1 MFKTAKKALSAAVA
15 LIIIIM
21 SIVPCAAA
29 AQTYPEG
36 ITKQQVSDAIPKLDT
51 AIGSLINS
59 TQNKSLKELIM
70 PEICSDKTLSSLTV
84 SIYKM
89 IEENAESIS
98 SIGLDVTVSGVA
110 SKLGNYPEVQ
120 TKLASFNKWSEVSL
134 EGVKWGVESRE
145 GFASAVACVMS
156 PFNELLNML
165 LCGGT
170 YKINSVIGLE
180 GAKGYETA
188 IVPTLKALGCEKI
201 TDSAAFYSDA
211 LSSHN
216 SMLYHI
222 VNDLFIFL
230 EGVLDN
236 PCDRLTDVLPGIAY
250 YFENGG
256 FDKAVATLIEPLRLQ
271 IFNISTF
278 IKVEMILSF
287 IQDSESFTAQLDL
300 NSLLGGS
307 GLKMAELPLSELA
320 SCGTVSGETVV
331 SDKADTFLV
340 LLRWLVDTMKL
351 NKDSL
356 GDLTGT
362 DTPEEMTKLLDSLMS
377 KDTDELIVLFIS
389 LLSQTQGKILDY
401 TWTFGEFTPTQVTYT
416 PNLGADKFQRV
427 VDGID
432 DLINEFIAEGGKN
445 KTVRE
450 ALAPQIYSN
459 ALVTELVKGL
469 YGMFESEDMKVIG
482 ELMGLSL
489 TPAGLAN
496 ELGGG
501 FGSAKYT
508 LSRSTRWSKTGYIN
522 WGFKDGSKDGFRKA
536 VCGALSPL
544 EDILTMLLAEGK
556 LTVLGAVDIYG
567 SNGYN
572 TAVIPLLEALGCS
585 ADKIETYDEFKK
597 SAEKGKA
604 IESIVDAVLSLVER
618 VLDRPVYTVT
628 EILPNLLWFIEN
640 SGLEQAVE
648 NLMYPFTELLGQLG
662 MGDMLDISSL
672 MGEADMEKMMA
683 DMMDGAD
690 LGIDLSNFDIKQFM
704 TMGTLVTVQSKRT
717 AGNQPVTISYIKAD
731 QPAIAVT
738 LLRFIA
744 EMMKNPG
751 NEDMMMGFMG
761 SGDNDMFSTFSGG
774 IGEEMAKMTVD
785 ETVEWLYKIFF
796 RERVTVAVKP
806 ESDYLPT
813 IIYTPEKSADE
824 AVPVLFV
831 FLFVAAAEVIV
842 ILKRKKIVA
851 YFEDRKLK
859 KENNSQRNLQE
870 V

>member
-1 MFKTAKKALSAAVA
+1 MLKTAKNFTGLICALLIVVMCVTPAAFAAV
-15 LIIIIM
+15 
-21 SIVPCAAA
+21 
-29 AQTYPEG
+29 TYPEG
-36 ITKQQVSDAIPKLDT
+36 VTKQQVSDAIPKIDT
-51 AIGSLINS
+51 AIDTLLKG
-59 TQNKSLKELIM
+59 TEGKSLKELVL
-70 PEICSDKTLSSLTV
+70 PEIYSDKTLSALTTG
-84 SIYKM
+84 IYKM

-98 SIGLDVTVSGVA
+98 SIGLDVSVKGVA

-120 TKLASFNKWSEVSL
+120 TKLSSYNKWNQVSL

-170 YKINSVIGLE
+170 YKINSVVGLA

-188 IVPTLKALGCEKI
+188 IIPTLKALGCEKI
-201 TDSAAFYSDA
+201 TDSAVFYSDA

-222 VNDLFIFL
+222 FNDLFLFL
-230 EGVLDN
+230 EGVLDA
-236 PCDRLTDVLPGIAY
+236 PCDRLTEVLPGIAY

-287 IQDSESFTAQLDL
+287 IQNSESFTAQLDL
-300 NSLLGGS
+300 NALTEGM
-307 GLKMAELPLSELA
+307 GLKAAELPLSELA
-320 SCGTVSGETVV
+320 SCGSVSGDTVV

-340 LLRWLVDTMKL
+340 LLRWLIETVKL
-351 NKDSL
+351 NKDSMGDML
-356 GDLTGT
+356 GG
-362 DTPEEMTKLLDSLMS
+362 DTPEEMTKIIDTLFS
-377 KDTDELIVLFIS
+377 KSTDELVTLFIS
-389 LLSQTQGKILDY
+389 LLSQTEGKALDY
-401 TWTFGEFTPTQVTYT
+401 TWTFGDFTASQATYT
-416 PNLGADKFQRV
+416 PNLGKDKYQRV

-450 ALAPQIYSN
+450 ALAPEIYSN
-459 ALVTELVKGL
+459 NLVTQLVCGL
-469 YGMFESEDMKVIG
+469 YGMFESEDMKVLG
-482 ELMGLSL
+482 ELIGISL
-489 TPAGLAN
+489 TPAEFAN

-501 FGSAKYT
+501 FASAKYT
-508 LSRSTRWSKTGYIN
+508 LSRSTKWSNIKYIN
-522 WGFKDGSKDGFRKA
+522 WGFRNGDKNGFKKA
-536 VCGALSPL
+536 LCAALSPL
-544 EDILTMLLAEGK
+544 EDMLVMLLAQGK
-556 LTVLGAVDIYG
+556 VTVLGSIDIYG

-585 ADKIETYDEFKK
+585 ADKIETYEQFKK

-604 IESIVDAVLSLVER
+604 IESLADALLSLIER

-640 SGLEQAVE
+640 GGLETAIE
-648 NLMYPFTELLGQLG
+648 NLIYPFTELLGQLG
-662 MGDMLDISSL
+662 MKDMLDISSL
-672 MGEADMEKMMA
+672 MGETDMEKMMA
-683 DMMDGAD
+683 DMMGEID
-690 LGIDLSNFDIKQFM
+690 LGMDLGDFDIKQFM

-717 AGNQPVTISYIKAD
+717 VGGQPASISYIKAD
-731 QPAIAVT
+731 QPAIVVT

-744 EMMKNPG
+744 EMMRTPG

-761 SGDNDMFSTFSGG
+761 SGDNDMFSSFSGG
-774 IGEEMAKMTVD
+774 IGEEMAKMTTD

-796 RERVTVAVKP
+796 RERVTVEVKP

-824 AVPVLFV
+824 AVPVLYG
-831 FLFVAAAEVIV
+831 FLFIAAAEVVV
-842 ILKRKKIVA
+842 ILKRKKIIA
-851 YFEDRKLK
+851 YLQDRRII
-859 KENNSQRNLQE
+859 KEKSANPQE

>member
-1 MFKTAKKALSAAVA
+1 MLKTAKKFTGLICALLIVVMCVTPAAFAAV
-15 LIIIIM
+15 
-21 SIVPCAAA
+21 
-29 AQTYPEG
+29 TYPEG
-36 ITKQQVSDAIPKLDT
+36 VTKQQVSDAIPKIDT
-51 AIGSLINS
+51 AIDTLLKG
-59 TQNKSLKELIM
+59 TEGKSLKELVL
-70 PEICSDKTLSSLTV
+70 PEIYSDKTLSALTTG
-84 SIYKM
+84 IYKM

-98 SIGLDVTVSGVA
+98 SIGLDVSVKGVA

-120 TKLASFNKWSEVSL
+120 TKLSSYNKWNQVSL

-170 YKINSVIGLE
+170 YKINSVVGLA

-188 IVPTLKALGCEKI
+188 IIPTLKALGCEKI
-201 TDSAAFYSDA
+201 TDSAVFYSDA

-222 VNDLFIFL
+222 FNDLFLFL
-230 EGVLDN
+230 EGVLDA
-236 PCDRLTDVLPGIAY
+236 PCDRLTEVLPGIAY

-287 IQDSESFTAQLDL
+287 IQNSESFTAQLDL
-300 NSLLGGS
+300 NALAEGM
-307 GLKMAELPLSELA
+307 GLKAAELPLSELA
-320 SCGTVSGETVV
+320 SCGSVSGDTVV

-340 LLRWLVDTMKL
+340 LLRWIIETVKL
-351 NKDSL
+351 NKDSMGDML
-356 GDLTGT
+356 GG
-362 DTPEEMTKLLDSLMS
+362 DTPEEMTKIIDTLFS
-377 KDTDELIVLFIS
+377 KSTDELVTLFIS
-389 LLSQTQGKILDY
+389 LLSQTEGKALDY
-401 TWTFGEFTPTQVTYT
+401 TWTFGDFTASQVTYT
-416 PNLGADKFQRV
+416 PNLGREKYQRV

-450 ALAPQIYSN
+450 ALAPEIYSN
-459 ALVTELVKGL
+459 NLVTQLVCGL
-469 YGMFESEDMKVIG
+469 YGLFESEDMKVLG
-482 ELMGLSL
+482 ELIGISL
-489 TPAGLAN
+489 TPAEFAN

-501 FGSAKYT
+501 FASAKYT
-508 LSRSTRWSKTGYIN
+508 LSRSTKWSNIKYIN
-522 WGFKDGSKDGFRKA
+522 WGFRNGDKNGFKKA
-536 VCGALSPL
+536 LCAALSPL
-544 EDILTMLLAEGK
+544 EDMLVMLLAQGK
-556 LTVLGAVDIYG
+556 VTVLGSIDIYG

-585 ADKIETYDEFKK
+585 ADKIETYEQFKK

-604 IESIVDAVLSLVER
+604 IESLADALLSLIER

-640 SGLEQAVE
+640 GGLETAIE
-648 NLMYPFTELLGQLG
+648 NLIYPFTELLGQLG
-662 MGDMLDISSL
+662 MKDMLDISSL
-672 MGEADMEKMMA
+672 MGETDMEKMMA
-683 DMMDGAD
+683 DMMGEID
-690 LGIDLSNFDIKQFM
+690 LGMDLGDFDIKQFM

-717 AGNQPVTISYIKAD
+717 VGGQPASISYIKAD
-731 QPAIAVT
+731 QPAIVVT

-744 EMMKNPG
+744 EMMRTPG

-761 SGDNDMFSTFSGG
+761 SGDNDMFSSFSGG
-774 IGEEMAKMTVD
+774 IGEEMAKMTTD

-796 RERVTVAVKP
+796 RERVTVEVKP

-824 AVPVLFV
+824 AVPVLYG
-831 FLFVAAAEVIV
+831 FLFIAAAEVVV
-842 ILKRKKIVA
+842 ILKRKKIIA
-851 YFEDRKLK
+851 YLQDRRII
-859 KENNSQRNLQE
+859 KEKSANPQE

>member
-1 MFKTAKKALSAAVA
+1 MFKIAKKTLSAAVA

-21 SIVPCAAA
+21 SIMPCAVA

-36 ITKQQVSDAIPKLDT
+36 ITKEQVSAAIPKLDT
-51 AIGSLINS
+51 AMGSLINS
-59 TQNKSLKELIM
+59 TQNKSLKELII

-84 SIYKM
+84 AIYKM

-98 SIGLDVTVSGVA
+98 TIGLDVTVSGVA
-110 SKLGNYPEVQ
+110 AKLNAYPEVQ
-120 TKLASFNKWSEVSL
+120 AKLASYNKWSEVSL
-134 EGVKWGVESRE
+134 ENVSWGVKGKED
-145 GFASAVACVMS
+145 FASATAAVFA
-156 PFNELLNML
+156 PFNELLYML

-188 IVPTLKALGCEKI
+188 IIPTLKALGCERI
-201 TDSAAFYSDA
+201 TDSATFYKDA
-211 LSSHN
+211 ETDRN
-216 SMLYHI
+216 SMVSHI
-222 VNDLFIFL
+222 INDVFTFL
-230 EGVLDN
+230 EGVLDS
-236 PCDRLTDVLPGIAY
+236 PCERLTEVLPGIAH

-320 SCGTVSGETVV
+320 SCGTVNGDTVV

-340 LLRWLVDTMKL
+340 LLRWLIDTMKL
-351 NKDSL
+351 NEDSL
-356 GDLTGT
+356 SEMLGEGT
-362 DTPEEMTKLLDSLMS
+362 QEMTKMIDSLMS
-377 KDTDELIVLFIS
+377 KGTDELIVLFIS
-389 LLSQTQGKILDY
+389 LLSQTEGKILDY
-401 TWTFGEFTPTQVTYT
+401 TWTFGEFTPAQVTYT

-469 YGMFESEDMKVIG
+469 YGMFESEDMKVLG

-496 ELGGG
+496 ELGGN
-501 FGSAKYT
+501 FQSAKYT
-508 LSRSTRWSKTGYIN
+508 LSRSTKWSKIGYIN
-522 WGFKDGSKDGFRKA
+522 WGFKDGSKDGFKRA

-544 EDILTMLLAEGK
+544 EDMLTMLLAEGK

-604 IESIVDAVLSLVER
+604 IESIVDALLSLIER
-618 VLDRPVYTVT
+618 VLDKPVYTVT

-640 SGLEQAVE
+640 GGLEQAIE
-648 NLMYPFTELLGQLG
+648 NLMYPFTELLSQLG

-672 MGEADMEKMMA
+672 MGEMDMEKIMA
-683 DMMDGAD
+683 DMMVGAD

-704 TMGTLVTVQSKRT
+704 TMGTLVTAESKRT
-717 AGNQPVTISYIKAD
+717 VGNQPVTISYVKAD

-774 IGEEMAKMTVD
+774 IGEEMAKMSVD

-796 RERVTVAVKP
+796 RERASVTIKP
-806 ESDYLPT
+806 ETDYLPT

-842 ILKRKKIVA
+842 ILKRKKITA

>member
-1 MFKTAKKALSAAVA
+1 MFKKLKKSLSAALA
-15 LIIIIM
+15 LIIIVISLM
-21 SIVPCAAA
+21 PFAMAAV
-29 AQTYPEG
+29 TYPEG
-36 ITKQQVSDAIPKLDT
+36 VTKEQVSNAIPKLDT
-51 AIGSLINS
+51 AVDSLLKG
-59 TQNKSLKELIM
+59 TQGKSLKELVL
-70 PEICSDKTLSSLTV
+70 PEIYSDKTLSALTTG
-84 SIYKM
+84 IYKM

-98 SIGLDVTVSGVA
+98 SIGLDVSVKGVA

-120 TKLASFNKWSEVSL
+120 TKLLSYNKWNQVSL

-170 YKINSVIGLE
+170 YKINSVVGLA

-201 TDSAAFYSDA
+201 TDSAVFYSDA

-222 VNDLFIFL
+222 FNNLFLFL
-230 EGVLDN
+230 EGVLDA
-236 PCDRLTDVLPGIAY
+236 PCDRLTEVLPGIAY

-287 IQDSESFTAQLDL
+287 IQNSESFTAQLDL
-300 NSLLGGS
+300 NALTEGMGI
-307 GLKMAELPLSELA
+307 KTAELPLGELA
-320 SCGTVSGETVV
+320 LCGSVNGDTVV

-340 LLRWLVDTMKL
+340 LLRWLIETVKL
-351 NKDSL
+351 NKDSMGDML
-356 GDLTGT
+356 GG
-362 DTPEEMTKLLDSLMS
+362 DTPEEMAKVIDALFS
-377 KDTDELIVLFIS
+377 KSTDELVTLFIS
-389 LLSQTQGKILDY
+389 LLSQTQGKVLDY
-401 TWTFGEFTPTQVTYT
+401 TWTFGDFTASQVTYT
-416 PNLGADKFQRV
+416 PNLGRDKYQRV

-450 ALAPQIYSN
+450 ALAPEIYSN
-459 ALVTELVKGL
+459 NLVTQLVCGL
-469 YGMFESEDMKVIG
+469 YGMFESEDMKVLG
-482 ELMGLSL
+482 ELIGISL
-489 TPAGLAN
+489 TPAEFAN
-496 ELGGG
+496 ELGSG
-501 FGSAKYT
+501 FASAKYT
-508 LSRSTRWSKTGYIN
+508 LSRSIKWSNIKYIN
-522 WGFKDGSKDGFRKA
+522 WGFKNGDKNGFKKA
-536 VCGALSPL
+536 LCAALSPL
-544 EDILTMLLAEGK
+544 EDMLVMLLAEGK
-556 LTVLGAVDIYG
+556 VTVLGSIDIYG

-585 ADKIETYDEFKK
+585 ADKIETYEQFKK

-604 IESIVDAVLSLVER
+604 IESIADALLSLVER

-640 SGLEQAVE
+640 GGLETAIE
-648 NLMYPFTELLGQLG
+648 NLIYPFTELLGQLG
-662 MGDMLDISSL
+662 MKDMLDISSL
-672 MGEADMEKMMA
+672 MGETDMEKMMA
-683 DMMDGAD
+683 DMMGEID
-690 LGIDLSNFDIKQFM
+690 LGMDLGDFDIKQFM
-704 TMGTLVTVQSKRT
+704 TMGTLVTAQSKRT
-717 AGNQPVTISYIKAD
+717 VGGQPASISYIKAD
-731 QPAIAVT
+731 QPAIIVT

-744 EMMKNPG
+744 EMMRTPG

-761 SGDNDMFSTFSGG
+761 SGDNDMFSSFSGG
-774 IGEEMAKMTVD
+774 IGEEMAKMTTD

-796 RERVTVAVKP
+796 RERATVEVKP

-824 AVPVLFV
+824 AVPVLNG
-831 FLFVAAAEVIV
+831 FLFIAAAEVIV
-842 ILKRKKIVA
+842 ILKRKKIIA
-851 YFEDRKLK
+851 YLQDRRII
-859 KENNSQRNLQE
+859 KEKSENLQE